1 MVLNYKLYKGGICML
16 SKKNLMN
23 IRNNT
28 ESRLVVDTIDIILA
42 EVQEE
47 KELDLYINQVLQ
59 YGCQSGCVSSLI
71 YAGDCREYVQ
81 NNIDEV
87 LEVYNIT
94 RAESSGIPQEL
105 DVNYLSWLS
114 FEYICFRLKNNDD
127 LVTI

>member
-1 MVLNYKLYKGGICML
+1 ML
-16 SKKNLMN
+16 SKKDLLK
-23 IRNNT
+23 IRQNT
-28 ESRLVVDTIDIILA
+28 GSTLVVDTIDIILA

-47 KELDLYINQVLQ
+47 QDLDKYLDNVLE
-59 YGCQSGCVSSLI
+59 YGCQSGCVSSLT
-71 YAGDCREYVQ
+71 YTMDTREFVQ

-105 DVNYLSWLS
+105 DVNYLAWRS
-114 FEYICFRLKNNDD
+114 FEYICQRIKNGDS

>member
-1 MVLNYKLYKGGICML
+1 ML
-16 SKKNLMN
+16 SKKNLMD

-47 KELDLYINQVLQ
+47 EDLDLYINQVLQ
-59 YGCQSGCVSSLI
+59 HGCQSGCVSSLT
-71 YAGDCREYVQ
+71 YTMDTREFVQ

-94 RAESSGIPQEL
+94 RAQSSGIPQEL

-114 FEYICFRLKNNDD
+114 FEYICFRIKNGDS

>member
-1 MVLNYKLYKGGICML
+1 ML

-28 ESRLVVDTIDIILA
+28 ESRLVVDSIDIILA

-47 KELDLYINQVLQ
+47 QDLDKYLDNVLE

-94 RAESSGIPQEL
+94 RAESSGIPNEL
-105 DVNYLSWLS
+105 DCTFLAWLS
-114 FEYICFRLKNNDD
+114 FETICFRIKNGDD

>member
-1 MVLNYKLYKGGICML
+1 ML
-16 SKKNLMN
+16 SKKDLLD
-23 IRNNT
+23 IRENT

-47 KELDLYINQVLQ
+47 QDLDKYLDNVLE

-94 RAESSGIPQEL
+94 RADCSGIPEEL
-105 DVNYLSWLS
+105 DVNYLAWTA

>member
-1 MVLNYKLYKGGICML
+1 MD
-16 SKKNLMN
+16 

-47 KELDLYINQVLQ
+47 QDLDKYLDNVLE
-59 YGCQSGCVSSLI
+59 YGCQSGCVSSLT
-71 YAGDCREYVQ
+71 YTMDTREFVQ

-87 LEVYNIT
+87 LQVYNET
-94 RAESSGIPQEL
+94 RVDCSGIPEEL
-105 DVNYLSWLS
+105 DVNYLAWTA
-114 FEYICFRLKNNDD
+114 FEFICFRLKNNDD

>member
-1 MVLNYKLYKGGICML
+1 ML
-16 SKKNLMN
+16 SKKDLMD
-23 IRNNT
+23 IRENT

-71 YAGDCREYVQ
+71 YAGDCREFVK

-87 LEVYNIT
+87 LQVYNET
-94 RAESSGIPQEL
+94 RVDCSGIPNEL
-105 DVNYLSWLS
+105 DCNFLAWLS
-114 FEYICFRLKNNDD
+114 FEYICFRIKNGDS
-127 LVTI
+127 LVTV

>member
-1 MVLNYKLYKGGICML
+1 ML
-16 SKKNLMN
+16 SKKNLLD

-28 ESRLVVDTIDIILA
+28 ESRLVVDSIDIILA

-59 YGCQSGCVSSLI
+59 YGCQSGCVSSLT
-71 YAGDCREYVQ
+71 YTMDTREFVQ

-105 DVNYLSWLS
+105 DVSYLAWLA
-114 FEYICFRLKNNDD
+114 FEYICFRIKNGDS
-127 LVTI
+127 LVTV

>member
-1 MVLNYKLYKGGICML
+1 ML
-16 SKKNLMN
+16 CKKDLLD
-23 IRNNT
+23 IRENT

-47 KELDLYINQVLQ
+47 KELDLYINQVLE
-59 YGCQSGCVSSLI
+59 YGCQSGCVSSLT
-71 YAGDCREYVQ
+71 YTMDTREFVQ

-94 RAESSGIPQEL
+94 RAESSGIPEEL
-105 DVNYLSWLS
+105 DVNYLAWIA
-114 FEYICFRLKNNDD
+114 FEYICFRIKNGDS